1 MNVAMMANFIGHGAV
16 GTVSLRRSALL
27 LPAVAIGGWLG
38 DRVHRRV
45 AERPFRIGMALVMT
59 AAGVATALR

>member
-1 MNVAMMANFIGHGAV
+1 VGA
-16 GTVSLRRSALL
+16 TSLRRSALL
-27 LPAVAIGGWLG
+27 LPAVALGGALG
-38 DRVHRRV
+38 DWVHRRV